1 MERIVNIQIDEEYK
15 IYPYSAI
22 QKEQVIND
30 VFNKEVIVL
39 FFSSKTVSVLDKV
52 SIKESKEVGS
62 VTVFFPQIDDKILTF
77 VKSGSNF
84 MDEQTGSLWSITGK
98 CIEGHY
104 KRRALRP
111 IPHGN
116 HFAFSWFAFYP
127 DSEIYEIE

>member
-1 MERIVNIQIDEEYK
+1 MWDRQTESWWQQFTGEAMVGKLTGAEL
-15 IYPYSAI
+15 
-22 QKEQVIND
+22 KEI
-30 VFNKEVIVL
+30 
-39 FFSSKTVSVLDKV
+39 S
-52 SIKESKEVGS
+52 S

-77 VKSGSNF
+77 KKSNSNF
-84 MDEQTGSLWSITGK
+84 MDEQTASLWNITGK

-104 KRRALRP
+104 KGRALRP